1 MSLRILSSALAAALL
16 LSACGQ
22 TGPLYL
28 PDRGG
33 DVVTRPAGQTPP
45 PPEDS
50 ATRDQPSSEGA
61 PQPSTQPPESSTNKP
76 EKKSETPR

>member
-1 MSLRILSSALAAALL
+1 MSLRAAFLLCAAALVT
-16 LSACGQ
+16 ACGQ

-45 PPEDS
+45 PDGGAAQQS
-50 ATRDQPSSEGA
+50 PSTEGA
-61 PQPSTQPPESSTNKP
+61 PQPSTQTPESSTNKP
-76 EKKSETPR
+76 DKKPESAPR

>member
-1 MSLRILSSALAAALL
+1 MNARITLLVVAAGLL
-16 LSACGQ
+16 TACGQ

-45 PPEDS
+45 PDGGAAREPTSPEV
-50 ATRDQPSSEGA
+50 A
-61 PQPSTQPPESSTNKP
+61 PQPATQPPENSTDTS
-76 EKKSETPR
+76 EKKPP

>member
-1 MSLRILSSALAAALL
+1 MSARLGLVALAAAL

-33 DVVTRPAGQTPP
+33 EVVTRPAGETPP
-45 PPEDS
+45 PEGGAARQPTSPE
-50 ATRDQPSSEGA
+50 TA
-61 PQPSTQPPESSTNKP
+61 PQPGTQPPENTTNKP
-76 EKKSETPR
+76 EKKPTP

>member
-1 MSLRILSSALAAALL
+1 MSARIALLIVAAATLA
-16 LSACGQ
+16 ACGQ

-45 PPEDS
+45 PESGAASEPTSPEV
-50 ATRDQPSSEGA
+50 A
-61 PQPSTQPPESSTNKP
+61 PQPSTQPPENSTNKS
-76 EKKSETPR
+76 EKKPP